1 MNNTPSVFMS
11 HNSQDKPFV
20 RRLAKELENYGV
32 KVWVDEAEIKI
43 GESLTQ
49 KIGQAI
55 EETDFFAVVL
65 SKNSIDS
72 EWVQRELQIAISKE
86 MEKKKVVV
94 LPLLLEPVSIP
105 AFLKD
110 KLYADFTK
118 PDNYEL
124 SFTRLLKAI
133 SVWPS
138 A

>member
-1 MNNTPSVFMS
+1 MPSIFMS
-11 HNSQDKPFV
+11 HNSKDKPFV
-20 RRLAKELENYGV
+20 RRLAKELESYGV

-72 EWVQRELQIAISKE
+72 AWVQKELEIAISKE
-86 MEKKKVVV
+86 IERKQVVV
-94 LPLLLEPVSIP
+94 LPLLLEPVLIP

-110 KLYADFTK
+110 KLYADFTT

-133 SVWPS
+133 S
-138 A
+138 